1 MSVGTRTAPVNG
13 VAGIQQ
19 TRPDAEAQECLTAA
33 FRPQGT
39 RNMASTFRQSGRSV
53 RPLPKECQRFLLLAC
68 AATLF
73 FTACSRPADSSR
85 NITVEHEVS
94 PVPAR
99 TGPAVITVRLADPA
113 AGVIT
118 GARATLEADMS
129 DPGMAPVFAEARE
142 IKPGRY
148 QAHLRF

>member
-1 MSVGTRTAPVNG
+1 
-13 VAGIQQ
+13 
-19 TRPDAEAQECLTAA
+19 
-33 FRPQGT
+33 
-39 RNMASTFRQSGRSV
+39 MASTFRQSGRSV
-53 RPLPKECQRFLLLAC
+53 RPLSKERQRFLLLAC

-142 IKPGRY
+142 IEPGRY
-148 QAHLRF
+148 QAHLRFEMAGDWVILLHVTLPGGQKLERQFDVRDVRPN